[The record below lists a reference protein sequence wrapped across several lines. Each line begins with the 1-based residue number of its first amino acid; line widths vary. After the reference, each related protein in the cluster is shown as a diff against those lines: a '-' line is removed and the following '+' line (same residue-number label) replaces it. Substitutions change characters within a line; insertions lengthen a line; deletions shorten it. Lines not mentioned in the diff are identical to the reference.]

1 MQSFPLKLG
10 NKPAVMK
17 ASIFFF
23 LVCTAGHV
31 FGQTIGGKVVSV
43 IDGNTIEVMGAD
55 NKTQKLLLAG
65 IDCPDAGQEYADKAT
80 KYTEKLLL
88 NEVVTY
94 QITGKDRWGNYL
106 AVVMKGETDPRVEL
120 LEEGLAWTTEK
131 NPIPELEAYRLK
143 AFEKGRG
150 LWKEENPTPPWIY
163 RRQQSML
170 QAKG

>member
-1 MQSFPLKLG
+1 
-10 NKPAVMK
+10 MK
-17 ASIFFF
+17 ATIFLF
-23 LVCTAGHV
+23 LVWTVSYAS
-31 FGQTIGGKVVSV
+31 GQVVVGKVINV
-43 IDGNTIEVMGAD
+43 IDGNTIEVTTAD
-55 NKTQKLLLAG
+55 NKLQKIVFAG
-65 IDCPDAGQEYADKAT
+65 IDCPDTGQEYADKA
-80 KYTEKLLL
+80 KRYTEKLLMDE
-88 NEVVTY
+88 EVSY
-94 QITGKDRWGNYL
+94 QITGKDRWGNYI

-163 RRQQSML
+163 RRQQSMM